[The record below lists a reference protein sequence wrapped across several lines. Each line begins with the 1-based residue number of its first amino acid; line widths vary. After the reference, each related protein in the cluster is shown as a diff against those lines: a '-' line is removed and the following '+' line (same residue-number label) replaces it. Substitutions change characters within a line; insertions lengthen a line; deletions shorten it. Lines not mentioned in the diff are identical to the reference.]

1 MNEVSCQLCVRGV
14 VWATEMVTAAAN
26 SKQGY
31 QAAQKW
37 LQRMEDAKFKPGKRQ
52 YTDLIN
58 AASKA
63 GDLQAAEALS
73 QFRDLFFPHLPGEGC

>member
-1 MNEVSCQLCVRGV
+1 MKCHVNYALQGV
-14 VWATEMVTAAAN
+14 VLATKMVTAAAN

-37 LQRMEDAKFKPGKRQ
+37 LQRMEDAEFKPGKRQ

-73 QFRDLFFPHLPGEGC
+73 QFMSVFLNQESLWS